1 MRTVRDILNSKRSS
15 EVYSIGPKATVF
27 EALTVMGEKM
37 IGALMVID
45 DAGKVV
51 GIITER
57 DYARKIPLQGK
68 VSRETPVEEAMTRRA
83 DLYTVTP
90 ETTADECMVL
100 ITGKKIRHLPVF
112 DGDDFVGLISIGDL
126 VKSKVM
132 EQETLIEQL
141 SEYIAGKYV

>member
-27 EALTVMGEKM
+27 EALIMMGEKQ
-37 IGALMVID
+37 IGAVMVKD
-45 DAGKVV
+45 NAGNVV

-68 VSRETPVEEAMTRRA
+68 VSRETAVEEIMTPRS
-83 DLYTVTP
+83 DFYTVKP
-90 ETTADECMVL
+90 ETTADDCMVI

-112 DGDDFVGLISIGDL
+112 DGDNFVGLVSIGDL

-132 EQETLIEQL
+132 EQEMLIEQL
-141 SEYIAGKYV
+141 SDYIGGKYV

>member
-1 MRTVRDILNSKRSS
+1 MRTVRDILNSKRST

-27 EALTVMGEKM
+27 EALTMMGEKQ
-37 IGALMVID
+37 IGAVIVKD
-45 DAGKVV
+45 NAGNVV

-68 VSRETPVEEAMTRRA
+68 VSRETAVEEIMTPRSN
-83 DLYTVTP
+83 LYTVKP
-90 ETTADECMVL
+90 ETTADDCMVL

-112 DGDDFVGLISIGDL
+112 DGDTFVGLVSIGDL

-132 EQETLIEQL
+132 EQEMLIEQL
-141 SEYIAGKYV
+141 SDYISGKYV